1 MVPRPKSRP
10 IMGVFDMIRLLASCV
25 SVANRAGQI
34 IKEVAQQGMLGV
46 VDKARWIEAN
56 LFFLFTLVIPQNVRD
71 YQTEADRKAQRCIVS
86 TLAARFP
93 NITIVAEEVGSVRNF

>member
-34 IKEVAQQGMLGV
+34 IREVAQQGMLGV

-56 LFFLFTLVIPQNVRD
+56 LFFPFTLVIRRTYAIIRLRRTGKPRG
-71 YQTEADRKAQRCIVS
+71 VS
-86 TLAARFP
+86 CRH
-93 NITIVAEEVGSVRNF
+93 